1 MSTNMNLLRGKLK
14 ERSMTQQELAH
25 KIGMDSSTLSRKL
38 ASDGLKFTVGEM
50 HDIAATLNLTANEC
64 KSIFFFA
71 VKLAFLQ
78 VYPKEVKKMTQNELT
93 QVLLCASLV
102 LGIVTAF
109 QRWKNHW

>member
-64 KSIFFFA
+64 KSIFFA
-71 VKLAFLQ
+71 AKLAFLQ

-102 LGIVTAF
+102 LGIVTA
-109 QRWKNHW
+109 